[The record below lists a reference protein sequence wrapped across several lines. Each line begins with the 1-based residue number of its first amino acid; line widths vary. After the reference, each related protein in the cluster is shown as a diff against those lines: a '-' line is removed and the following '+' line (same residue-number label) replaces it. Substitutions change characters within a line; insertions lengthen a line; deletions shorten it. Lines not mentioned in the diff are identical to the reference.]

1 MISTLLYCLQDSA
14 KLDRSGCQWNP
25 SFTYAVSR
33 AVRRETF
40 DRIRRFTE
48 KVAAYL
54 KFQFPTEFS
63 ISSRGVIIKEAHMG
77 ASLMSTTYDAITSR
91 KSSAYIETPASSNQ
105 RHLKNHQVSGKI
117 NDLGRR

>member
-1 MISTLLYCLQDSA
+1 
-14 KLDRSGCQWNP
+14 
-25 SFTYAVSR
+25 
-33 AVRRETF
+33 
-40 DRIRRFTE
+40 
-48 KVAAYL
+48 
-54 KFQFPTEFS
+54 
-63 ISSRGVIIKEAHMG
+63 MG